1 MFVIGIFEHVV
12 WAPARRIGW
21 IQQTPQF
28 SLSLLLSF
36 HLSQSVWKQLS
47 CLTDRLTYTRHGH
60 TLLCESPVLCLSL
73 ARAETHVK
81 RKLFPS
87 LCSNSYHT
95 AKKRERDRCFTSL
108 ALPLITVNVC
118 RSLQLLSCCDWSK
131 IRE

>member
-1 MFVIGIFEHVV
+1 MFVIGIFEQVV

-21 IQQTPQF
+21 IQQTPNKALALF
-28 SLSLLLSF
+28 SLSLLLFF

-47 CLTDRLTYTRHGH
+47 CLTDRLTYTRHGQ
-60 TLLCESPVLCLSL
+60 TLLCESPVLSLSL

-95 AKKRERDRCFTSL
+95 AKKRERARQMLHISRFAFNHSQC
-108 ALPLITVNVC
+108 LPFLTTAFM
-118 RSLQLLSCCDWSK
+118 L
-131 IRE
+131 